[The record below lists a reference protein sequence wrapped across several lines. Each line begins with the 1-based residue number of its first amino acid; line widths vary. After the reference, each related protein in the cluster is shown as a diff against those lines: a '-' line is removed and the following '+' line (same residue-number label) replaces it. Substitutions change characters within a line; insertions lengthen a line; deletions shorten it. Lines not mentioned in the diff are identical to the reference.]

1 MPKEK
6 IKFRVQSV
14 AKMKFDN
21 HFLGTNLS
29 GESAKPRFVG
39 VCRSTKGKLKSEL
52 LGERLLQADGGLVV
66 EFGVMLDDAV
76 CTGDFLLGE
85 RLHSNQKSAT
95 LAFAT
100 CPTFDMFIKLTPA
113 SQVKVTDTKIGTV
126 RDGQGRLES
135 WEQLLVD
142 IVENAW
148 HRM

>member
-1 MPKEK
+1 
-6 IKFRVQSV
+6 
-14 AKMKFDN
+14 
-21 HFLGTNLS
+21 
-29 GESAKPRFVG
+29 
-39 VCRSTKGKLKSEL
+39 LKSEL

-100 CPTFDMFIKLTPA
+100 CPTFDMFIKLPP
-113 SQVKVTDTKIGTV
+113 SPQVEVSDTKIGSV
-126 RDGQGRLES
+126 RDGQSRLERRQ
-135 WEQLLVD
+135 QLVVD